1 MSAPL
6 ILAYGKDH
14 IADMWGDYKSSC
26 DIIPVDM
33 VANATIAAM
42 AKHGCGVSEMK
53 AYNVTSSSSH
63 ANLLRL
69 GELMDFSQCVTLH

>member
-1 MSAPL
+1 MTDPM
-6 ILAYGKDH
+6 ILAYGKGQ
-14 IADMWGDYKSSC
+14 ISGFWGDSQSFL

-33 VANATIAAM
+33 VVNATIAAM